1 MWNTVL
7 EAGVDD
13 EMSRVRRSLEPFAF
27 SVYGALHAGARSD
40 RLGYNGHLLNGVV
53 QGYLLGNGRRLFSP
67 VLMRFLS
74 PDIFSPFE
82 KGGINAYAYCGG
94 DPVNF
99 SDPQGTNRF
108 SKNWSAFKPV
118 FEKIK
123 DTNQRVQGFAYDRT
137 ATQGKRIER
146 FRAKSEKGK
155 IMERPSELVD
165 ISGRFY
171 VSADRSLFISE
182 HLVLSEG
189 IGMVPFGSLDKG
201 FIDQGFT
208 LMNVNPTHI
217 KFENG
222 KAKYDANTIIVSE
235 SGMTDYSRRDLAM
248 PELADAIRKGRKRES
263 P

>member
-1 MWNTVL
+1 MCNTVL

-13 EMSRVRRSLEPFAF
+13 GVSLARRSLEPFAF

-40 RLGYNGHLLNGVV
+40 RLGYNSYLLNGVV
-53 QGYLLGNGRRLFSP
+53 QGYFLGNGRRLYSP

-108 SKNWSAFKPV
+108 AKNGSAFKPI
-118 FEKIK
+118 FNKIQG
-123 DTNQRVQGFAYDRT
+123 TNQRVEGFAYDRT
-137 ATQGKRIER
+137 AIQGKRIKR
-146 FRAKSEKGK
+146 FRAKAENGK
-155 IMERPSELVD
+155 VLERPSELVD
-165 ISGRFY
+165 TSGRFY
-171 VSADRSLFISE
+171 VNADRSLFISE

-189 IGMVPFGSLDKG
+189 IGMVPFGPLDKG
-201 FIDQGFT
+201 LIDQGFT
-208 LMNVNPTHI
+208 LMKVNPTHI
-217 KFENG
+217 EIKDG
-222 KAKYDANTIIVSE
+222 RAKYDANTIIVNE
-235 SGMTDYSRRDLAM
+235 SGMTDYSRKDLAM
-248 PELADAIRKGRKRES
+248 PGLANAIRKGRKRES